1 MHAVLHSFCK
11 PVNFCE
17 FLTEIRIQKLH
28 YICHSVGSCYIAY
41 LYPIKMKIKKNVFNL
56 VNADER
62 KKIVILPVT
71 FPCWDDLLHVD

>member
-56 VNADER
+56 VNVDER
-62 KKIVILPVT
+62 KKNCYFTCDFSMLG
-71 FPCWDDLLHVD
+71 